1 MPVFTEREKL
11 IIGALEG
18 ISQKEWDR
26 IKRIVDLTLD
36 KKNRSIIRETVFT
49 IPTDE
54 ELEAMW

>member
-26 IKRIVDLTLD
+26 IKRVVDLTLD

-54 ELEAMW
+54 EL